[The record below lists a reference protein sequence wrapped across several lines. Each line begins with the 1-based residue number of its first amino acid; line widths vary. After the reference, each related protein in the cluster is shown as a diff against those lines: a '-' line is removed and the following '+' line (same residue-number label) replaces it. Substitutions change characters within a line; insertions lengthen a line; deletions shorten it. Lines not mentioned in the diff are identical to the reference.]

1 MAAAIETKLYVTN
14 FPSSATRQQLQQFFS
29 RFGRVQECAIMWN
42 SYAFVHYAT
51 MDEARRALD
60 QSNGAMFLNRKLIVQ
75 LSTSRFRPQ
84 PKELNTSLNQ
94 LPEQLMIMDTSSSIP
109 YHHTN
114 LNQQQQQS
122 TSLIP
127 QYTYPELLM
136 TSAGFRQQSSSPIS
150 DNHNFF
156 RPTSPITQDINNYYS
171 QYSNISPDQIP
182 SLPLKINPIKPNK
195 TIKTDMGNNGE
206 LPKLYCT
213 NLPDNCKANELQRLF
228 SSFGHVVDCVILWDY
243 YAFIT
248 YKTFVEAEH
257 ALIAVNG
264 FTWKDRRLIVEWSRA
279 SGRKQQ
285 QPSPSISSSSPPKHN
300 SYGTEIST
308 PTSSPR
314 NRPSTLLTHS
324 STSNGQFYE
333 NNSSKLLPSPLKSH
347 HTYNQN
353 LALMS
358 IMQQQQQPFLH
369 NQHHASMP
377 YNTYKNGNNM
387 DVLSNENQQIFDNLT
402 NSSSSSSSSS
412 NHRLDLSPFIDTNP
426 NTIFSSSSEL
436 NTPSST
442 TSNSNV
448 YQPSDII
455 ALLEPSLPDVSMNN
469 KSMNDITNTF
479 NHVPPTCSS
488 AAAAG
493 VAALFQENILSSLF
507 TSFEPFNKLYS
518 NDEQQ
523 SSSRYNHFS
532 PLLTTAP
539 DNSHYPMSC
548 GHNNSWR

>member
-94 LPEQLMIMDTSSSIP
+94 LPEQLMIMDTSSSVP

-114 LNQQQQQS
+114 INQQQS

-127 QYTYPELLM
+127 QYAYPELLM

-300 SYGTEIST
+300 SYAEIST

-333 NNSSKLLPSPLKSH
+333 NNSSKLLPSPLKAH

-455 ALLEPSLPDVSMNN
+455 ALLEPSLPNVSMNN

-518 NDEQQ
+518 VDEQQ